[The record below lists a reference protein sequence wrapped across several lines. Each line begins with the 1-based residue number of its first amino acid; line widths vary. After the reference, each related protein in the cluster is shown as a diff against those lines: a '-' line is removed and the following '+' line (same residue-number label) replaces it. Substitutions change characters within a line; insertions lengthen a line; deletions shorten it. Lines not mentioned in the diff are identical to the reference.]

1 MILSFSNDLFVF
13 IQNVYFDIVCDNI
26 LLFLSVISPLKPY
39 LLIILYPLFSTIFLN
54 VSLLIIWILKILNKR
69 IKD

>member
-26 LLFLSVISPLKPY
+26 LLFLSVISFLLKPY
-39 LLIILYPLFSTIFLN
+39 LLIVLYPLFSTIFLN
-54 VSLLIIWILKILNKR
+54 VSTLFGY
-69 IKD
+69 